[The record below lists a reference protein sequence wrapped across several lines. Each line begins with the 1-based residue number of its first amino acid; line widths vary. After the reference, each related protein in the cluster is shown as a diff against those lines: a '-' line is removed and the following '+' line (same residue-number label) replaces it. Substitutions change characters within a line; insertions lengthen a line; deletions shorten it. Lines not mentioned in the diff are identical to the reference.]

1 MDRIDLHGRNQ
12 LQRNGVADRVLHGR
26 ATGTVRQGVR
36 GGKTDGD
43 VSRGCIGRNLHF
55 DLIVLPS
62 ARPDDQVAHHN
73 VVDAEHRIG
82 IARAGRNAEML
93 AHNLN
98 RMAGLDRRRV
108 NREDFRINDGKRS
121 RLNLLFS
128 DQHFDRAALRLRG
141 DFHLDYI
148 LIPPL
153 DEGRNSSEEHTI
165 DLRGFELSE
174 PLADNRHR
182 GPRDSGLWLQFDLRR
197 RGAGRPAAR
206 PTSIRL
212 VAKAMIQ
219 VFIGKQV

>member
-1 MDRIDLHGRNQ
+1 
-12 LQRNGVADRVLHGR
+12 
-26 ATGTVRQGVR
+26 
-36 GGKTDGD
+36 
-43 VSRGCIGRNLHF
+43 
-55 DLIVLPS
+55 
-62 ARPDDQVAHHN
+62 
-73 VVDAEHRIG
+73 
-82 IARAGRNAEML
+82 ML

-98 RMAGLDRRRV
+98 RMAGLDGRRV

-153 DEGRNSSEEHTI
+153 DERRNSSEEHTI

-206 PTSIRL
+206 PSQHQARCKGNDPGFHRKTGLKHQSTLSWNHPQKALRGTRTPRTSSGRNNRG
-212 VAKAMIQ
+212 AA
-219 VFIGKQV
+219 